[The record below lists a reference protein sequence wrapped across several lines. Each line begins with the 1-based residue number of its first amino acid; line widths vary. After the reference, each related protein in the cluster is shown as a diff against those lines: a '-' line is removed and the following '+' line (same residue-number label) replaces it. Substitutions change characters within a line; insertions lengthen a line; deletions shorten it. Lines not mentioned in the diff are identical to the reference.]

1 MKGFFSNI
9 KKLSASPVVKKAKV
23 ATCAD
28 CPLHDQSCAKSEVQL
43 IGDGKKNILI
53 LTGTM
58 NIKNKSFERLE
69 AELDLVGIDLYN
81 DCYMTSVIQSTSPR
95 HSVSVKKNG
104 KLVTREV
111 TDSQKYIE
119 CCRHKVHGFIN
130 EMQPT
135 VILAMGDRVMDSL
148 VKHRSTFRGMWP
160 SIDNWVGHCIPD
172 QAYGAWVIPIWP
184 LNRLDEYESNPNG
197 KVYTRRFREFM
208 KWIPECLKKGNPPI
222 RHDEDKIEVIIDDD
236 HAIERM
242 EECISYCHKNDHV
255 LSFDYETTGVK
266 PFLPEHKIVCVS
278 LAWKDDLSVSF
289 MLNEKTWP
297 KFNEILID
305 RKIKKCGHN
314 IQFEEL
320 WTRICSPKRERV
332 ANWKQDT
339 MLDAHILDNRTGLTG
354 LKLQT
359 YLHFGVAGYD
369 DETNDFLDATYPN
382 DLNRIFEL
390 PPKTVLKYCALDS
403 LYTLWLAKKQDAEFE
418 RLAKINPMILQ
429 ARKLFKDG
437 AIALVQMVETGFKVD
452 KKVLQDNAF
461 EIKKRIAELYS
472 LIMED
477 ENVKKWKRRMGTAF
491 NLNSN
496 EQLADT
502 LFKHMGFEST
512 KQTASGKAATDAKT
526 LSEISGVPFLEHKA
540 EIKKLEK
547 LIGTYIDGIN
557 REAPDGY
564 LHAFYPLNGPRT
576 FRSSS
581 NSPNIQNVPKRWP
594 LAKKVVRSA
603 LFPPFSA
610 CFFEAD
616 YRSLEVNIGACVT
629 GDTMIETI
637 DGKQSILEVIKRVNN
652 HEDVYVYGYDRD
664 KCRIAVSRVTDGGI
678 TRKNA
683 EVWRVTLD
691 NGEVIDATPDHMF
704 LLRSGEY
711 CSLKELKPNISLMP
725 FYTNTHLA
733 KHGISIEEYK
743 KTYNHKVVSI
753 EYLGVQDVY
762 NLNVEG
768 IHNYAVGAGVVIK
781 NCYHQDKNMLK
792 YLEGHGDMHTDAA
805 LDAFLLHDHPELMTK
820 PLRQGGKNGFV
831 FPEFYGDYYGN
842 CAVELWKTYVLKE
855 KLSDGTPVKS
865 WLAKHGIKTFEQ
877 FSDHMKEVEDILWH
891 ERFADFHQ
899 WREDLFAE
907 YCRTGQYWNKTGFPY
922 YGIMNKKDCSNYAVQ
937 GSAFHVN
944 LYSMIELDKEIYRNG
959 YKSRMC
965 SEIHDAIIGAITP
978 DELNVMLPLINT
990 IMVDRA
996 KAKFPWIISPL
1007 GIDIELAPLNR
1018 PWTELKEVAL
1028 RKNECVCGCQ
1038 WGFPSKPDETGRIR
1052 WDCPICEH
1060 FEYEVV

>member
-69 AELDLVGIDLYN
+69 AELDIVGIDLYN

-172 QAYGAWVIPIWP
+172 QAYGAWVIPVWP
-184 LNRLDEYESNPNG
+184 LNRLYEYESDPNG

-278 LAWKDDLSVSF
+278 LAWKDDLSISF

-297 KFNEILID
+297 KFNEILVD

-320 WTRICSPKRERV
+320 WTRIRSPKRERV

-359 YLHFGVAGYD
+359 YLQFGVAGYD
-369 DETNDFLDATYPN
+369 DETNDFLEATYPN

-461 EIKKRIAELYS
+461 EIKKRIAELHS

-477 ENVKKWKRRMGTAF
+477 ENVKKWKRRMGAAF

-526 LSEISGVPFLEHKA
+526 LSEISGVSFLEHKA

-616 YRSLEVNIGACVT
+616 YKSLEVGIGA
-629 GDTMIETI
+629 
-637 DGKQSILEVIKRVNN
+637 
-652 HEDVYVYGYDRD
+652 
-664 KCRIAVSRVTDGGI
+664 
-678 TRKNA
+678 
-683 EVWRVTLD
+683 
-691 NGEVIDATPDHMF
+691 
-704 LLRSGEY
+704 
-711 CSLKELKPNISLMP
+711 
-725 FYTNTHLA
+725 
-733 KHGISIEEYK
+733 
-743 KTYNHKVVSI
+743 
-753 EYLGVQDVY
+753 
-762 NLNVEG
+762 
-768 IHNYAVGAGVVIK
+768 
-781 NCYHQDKNMLK
+781 CYHQDKNMLK

-959 YKSRMC
+959 YRSRMC

-1038 WGFPSKPDETGRIR
+1038 WGCPSKPDENGRIR